1 MDKAL
6 IPIVIFAVVFTTQ
19 FTFASRCDWQ
29 CANCGHKF
37 SLSPLTAML
46 MPHRFG
52 GQKLV
57 KCPNCGARTWA
68 SPVRKE

>member
-6 IPIVIFAVVFTTQ
+6 IPIVIFAGVFVTQ
-19 FTFASRCDWQ
+19 LMFARRYDWQ
-29 CANCGHKF
+29 CANCGHTF

-57 KCPNCGARTWA
+57 KCPNCGVRSWA
-68 SPVRKE
+68 SPVPKE